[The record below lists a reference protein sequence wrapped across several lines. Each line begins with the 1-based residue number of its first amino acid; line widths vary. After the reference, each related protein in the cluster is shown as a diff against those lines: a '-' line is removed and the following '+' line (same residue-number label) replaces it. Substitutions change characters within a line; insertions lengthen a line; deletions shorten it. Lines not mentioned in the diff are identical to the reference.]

1 MRIPISWQNKIVT
14 YQTYVFH
21 FSVDGV
27 NFRYRGQVTR
37 ARVILALRE
46 YIWNASAVLLVLPA
60 FDFIDSLGYP
70 SRRWVYLL
78 SVSTLVTASRFL
90 AGNSEAEL
98 NSTNFSTLL
107 FCIVLS
113 FFFSYPP
120 IPQRYSALK
129 TAC

>member
-1 MRIPISWQNKIVT
+1 MRIPISWQNKTVT
-14 YQTYVFH
+14 YQTYFFH

-46 YIWNASAVLLVLPA
+46 CSCNTPAVLLVLPA

-70 SRRWVYLL
+70 PHRWVYPL

-90 AGNSEAEL
+90 AGNSEADL
-98 NSTNFSTLL
+98 NSTTFYSLLL
-107 FCIVLS
+107 FSSFLS
-113 FFFSYPP
+113 FLFSFPP
-120 IPQRYSALK
+120 SDVAP
-129 TAC
+129 